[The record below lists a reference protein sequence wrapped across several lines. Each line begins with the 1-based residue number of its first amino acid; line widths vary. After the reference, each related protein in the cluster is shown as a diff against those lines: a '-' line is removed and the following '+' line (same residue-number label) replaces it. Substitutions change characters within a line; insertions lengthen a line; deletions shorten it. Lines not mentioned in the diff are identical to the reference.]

1 MNEIFKYY
9 SKNNF
14 ITGRKYRAISDYYNM
29 DGDRLLDEYNVAFI
43 KLFKRAIQHSSFYK
57 NLYQEYGI
65 SITDIKDI
73 TDIKLLPVIDR
84 NTIKNHVNE
93 IFNGLSLM
101 KIKGLTSGTS
111 GTPLTV
117 YRTPVNIATEQAY
130 LRHYRQ
136 LHGFNSGQ
144 PLLSIRGSLGK
155 NTHHDFYKKANIL
168 YISSP
173 NINENTIEEY
183 YQIIKSFGP
192 VAIEAFPSYLYKFC
206 TELEK
211 KGLELNIPL
220 AFTSSE
226 MLYDFQKEKAE
237 SFLHTNIFDWY
248 GNVERSIGLAQDANK
263 SYYPLPLY
271 SINEFQEKR
280 VLTTSLINNNFPLI
294 RYVVEDHITLASD
307 GFEKNLISPEII
319 SITGRAGDT
328 LDLQD
333 GSSVGCIDH
342 AFKGVNNLEIA
353 QVHQYNT
360 QDPIEFKLVTSNL
373 FTKQDEQ
380 QLRNNL
386 IKMLGEKTPLQFTF
400 CKKEDLTYSANQKY
414 RLIIKKK
421 PD

>member
-1 MNEIFKYY
+1 MNELIKYY

-14 ITGRKYRAISDYYNM
+14 ITDRKFRMIAGYYEM
-29 DGDRLLDEYNVAFI
+29 DKNELLEEYNLAFI

-57 NLYQEYGI
+57 KLYQEHGVSI
-65 SITDIKDI
+65 HDIKNITDIKR
-73 TDIKLLPVIDR
+73 LPVIDR
-84 NTIKNHVNE
+84 NTIKNHVND
-93 IFNGLSLM
+93 IFNGFSLM

-130 LRHYRQ
+130 LCHYRQ
-136 LHGFNSGQ
+136 MHGFKIGQ
-144 PLLSIRGSLGK
+144 PLLSIRGVLSK
-155 NTHHDFYKKANIL
+155 NTHHEYYKKANIL

-173 NINENTIEEY
+173 NINENTIDEY
-183 YQIIKSFGP
+183 YQMIKNFGP

-206 TELEK
+206 MELEK

-237 SFLHTNIFDWY
+237 TLLNTNIFDWY
-248 GNVERSIGLAQDANK
+248 GNVERSIGLAQNKNK

-271 SINEFQEKR
+271 SINEFQEQNI
-280 VLTTSLINNNFPLI
+280 LTTSLINNNFPLI

-307 GFEKNLISPEII
+307 DFEKNLISPEITG
-319 SITGRAGDT
+319 ITGRAGDT

-342 AFKGVNNLEIA
+342 AFKGVDNLEIA
-353 QVHQYNT
+353 QVHQYNIT
-360 QDPIEFKLVTSNL
+360 DPIEFKLVTTPL
-373 FTKQDEQ
+373 FTKQDEH
-380 QLRNNL
+380 QLKTNL
-386 IKMLGEKTPLQFTF
+386 SKMLGENTPIRFTY
-400 CKKEDLTYSANQKY
+400 CNKEDLTYSANQKY

-421 PD
+421 KY